1 MSSRRLLL
9 RFATMVSVLASGG
22 APVFGL
28 GSLAGSDRVDSRYC
42 FRGGRVPADLRA
54 LYSPCF
60 HGAFL
65 DLTLDDLLAALDVR
79 GVHRRGR
86 IDVARVRQNAA
97 DDPLVEFDGFLWTES
112 ELMLYAVIARLREE
126 EEGHRGVAEGRDR
139 KDRAVERGAV
149 S

>member
-28 GSLAGSDRVDSRYC
+28 GSLAGSNRVDSRYC
-42 FRGGRVPADLRA
+42 FRGGVPADLRA

-79 GVHRRGR
+79 GVHRRGQ
-86 IDVARVRQNAA
+86 IEVARVRQNAA

-126 EEGHRGVAEGRDR
+126 EEGHRGVAEVKR
-139 KDRAVERGAV
+139 RA
-149 S
+149 